1 MSEEAKTQ
9 MQEVE
14 DSAWV
19 SRWLVEDYGTQ
30 TNSESSSSKGI
41 NLTLLLPIIGG
52 VVVVI
57 ALVCLLVF
65 IKRRR
70 KQRCEDV
77 PVEDN
82 PATPNAVC
90 QGWSD
95 GKQVHGSSRSD
106 TRVCFAETQATV
118 DDTETTSRRLAQEA
132 LKRNS
137 AFERDTSSESNVTL
151 KTLLCSEHLVEKRI
165 PFEKRDVRAAD
176 KDQKRFVVL
185 STKGSSGSSTGT
197 ITPEEGVHW
206 LQNRVRQRLLRLKR
220 TLISSFAATRS
231 RTDRCHKIL
240 AMEERHLASSDSS
253 GNAELPSSGSSF
265 EFDGTNSDI
274 ARQLYYRAK
283 AGDSAS
289 PIEGFNVPSTLQARL
304 DDLQLDWEK
313 LPGIAQRALLWDSG
327 YGLSP
332 TDEPVKIWTLGGH
345 SMADLAVP
353 LEEFLAVNCTE
364 HVCPQ
369 PDDTTSLSNQQCT
382 GGDMLRAAR
391 CVVEDFVQ
399 TIEIHLAMW
408 VTGGNPT
415 VVPTPRIYKHAW
427 NDSLDHNSYVVFAVH
442 TVKLE
447 FEPAWNE
454 CATADQNEGYGS
466 LVLPCHTTANISNF
480 IDDAKQEVQGSAWV
494 TRWLVD
500 DYLET
505 AGTASSSGHN
515 SNTFNLMLLVP
526 IVAGVVVAIGLVG
539 LFVFIKRRRQKRTEQ
554 FALEESPVCPRSY
567 YRDCVDAQFA
577 AEEDSTMGRSTAPTI
592 EDTMTISHRKHPAGS
607 NLTLKILLE
616 SEFLA
621 GKRVPYESIFF
632 KQALSK
638 GANGEVWLCHLHD
651 QQVAVKRLLQNTT
664 HLADEVQEFAQEIE
678 LSASLVHPNIVSF
691 QDPTRRPNAA
701 QVGRMLEGGD

>member
-1 MSEEAKTQ
+1 
-9 MQEVE
+9 
-14 DSAWV
+14 
-19 SRWLVEDYGTQ
+19 
-30 TNSESSSSKGI
+30 
-41 NLTLLLPIIGG
+41 
-52 VVVVI
+52 
-57 ALVCLLVF
+57 
-65 IKRRR
+65 
-70 KQRCEDV
+70 
-77 PVEDN
+77 
-82 PATPNAVC
+82 
-90 QGWSD
+90 
-95 GKQVHGSSRSD
+95 
-106 TRVCFAETQATV
+106 
-118 DDTETTSRRLAQEA
+118 
-132 LKRNS
+132 
-137 AFERDTSSESNVTL
+137 
-151 KTLLCSEHLVEKRI
+151 
-165 PFEKRDVRAAD
+165 
-176 KDQKRFVVL
+176 
-185 STKGSSGSSTGT
+185 
-197 ITPEEGVHW
+197 
-206 LQNRVRQRLLRLKR
+206 
-220 TLISSFAATRS
+220 
-231 RTDRCHKIL
+231 
-240 AMEERHLASSDSS
+240 MEERHLASSDSS

-638 GANGEVWLCHLHD
+638 GANGESIRQGKQSRCSS
-651 QQVAVKRLLQNTT
+651 T
-664 HLADEVQEFAQEIE
+664 
-678 LSASLVHPNIVSF
+678 
-691 QDPTRRPNAA
+691 
-701 QVGRMLEGGD
+701 

>member
-106 TRVCFAETQATV
+106 TRVCFAETQVTV

-165 PFEKRDVRAAD
+165 PFETD

-206 LQNRVRQRLLRLKR
+206 LQNR
-220 TLISSFAATRS
+220 
-231 RTDRCHKIL
+231 
-240 AMEERHLASSDSS
+240 ERHLASSDSS

-621 GKRVPYESIFF
+621 GKRVP
-632 KQALSK
+632 A
-638 GANGEVWLCHLHD
+638 
-651 QQVAVKRLLQNTT
+651 
-664 HLADEVQEFAQEIE
+664 
-678 LSASLVHPNIVSF
+678 
-691 QDPTRRPNAA
+691 
-701 QVGRMLEGGD
+701 